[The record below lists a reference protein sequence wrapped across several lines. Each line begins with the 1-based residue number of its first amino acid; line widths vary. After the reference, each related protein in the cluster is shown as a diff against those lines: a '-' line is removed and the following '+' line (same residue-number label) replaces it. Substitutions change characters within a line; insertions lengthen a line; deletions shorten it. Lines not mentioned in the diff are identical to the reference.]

1 MHVGGQKI
9 PGLCSSTWWCYID
22 DKSDRRISG
31 VFVIVCASLYT
42 IFLFRYQ
49 ISLSTPITEMPQRFA
64 NKVTAEKTAAI
75 SEAIPWQAPKNR
87 QKENPNA
94 PEKGQVATSWT
105 TKPRLA
111 CHKHVALLVTT
122 FTNNHFLN
130 LDRLLLIY
138 SLVKSAVVKSLTS
151 LMKTTRMMTVTI
163 PHPKLMKRI
172 LCSNPSS
179 PCLLGT
185 P

>member
-1 MHVGGQKI
+1 MHVGGWKI
-9 PGLCSSTWWCYID
+9 PGLCSSTWWYHID

-49 ISLSTPITEMPQRFA
+49 ISLSTPITEMPRCSA
-64 NKVTAEKTAAI
+64 NKVTAEKTAAV
-75 SEAIPWQAPKNR
+75 SEAIPRQAPKNR
-87 QKENPNA
+87 RKENPNA
-94 PEKGQVATSWT
+94 PEKGWVATSWT

-111 CHKHVALLVTT
+111 RHKCIALLVTT
-122 FTNNHFLN
+122 FANNHFLN

-138 SLVKSAVVKSLTS
+138 SLVKLAVAKSLTS
-151 LMKTTRMMTVTI
+151 LMKTTRMMTVMI

-179 PCLLGT
+179 SCLLRT